1 LPRNNSIVSL
11 PPAVIWS
18 RALVAKL
25 SVNRLLG
32 GMSELEHRTIPENIQ
47 IETVLAGGLWRSFC
61 DAHQLE
67 NALPGLR
74 AKSLAVSCK
83 MPTWMTR
90 AATAC

>member
-1 LPRNNSIVSL
+1 MS
-11 PPAVIWS
+11 ATVI
-18 RALVAKL
+18 
-25 SVNRLLG
+25 NRILG
-32 GMSELEHRTIPENIQ
+32 WRKTWIGEGTDGDADEGVFENIQ

-67 NALPGLR
+67 NALSGLR
-74 AKSLAVSCK
+74 ARSLAVSCK